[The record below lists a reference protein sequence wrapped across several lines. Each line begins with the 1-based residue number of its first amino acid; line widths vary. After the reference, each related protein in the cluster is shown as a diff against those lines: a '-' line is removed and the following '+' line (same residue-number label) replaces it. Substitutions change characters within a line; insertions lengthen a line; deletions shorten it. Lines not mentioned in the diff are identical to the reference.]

1 MAYSMSDLLQ
11 LVVAEGASDLHLRV
25 GTSPVLRIHGILN
38 RIEGP
43 PVTPEDTEELM
54 RSITSEDHI
63 QHVRERGGADFGF
76 AFGELARF
84 RVSVFKEKG
93 NFGVVLRQIPSKL
106 LTLEQIGI
114 PPSVKELLYKPRG
127 LVLVTG
133 PTGSGKTTTL
143 ASMINIINL
152 ERDDAHIITIEDPIE
167 YYHTHKKSIVTQREI
182 HVDVPN
188 FAEALRR
195 ALRQDPDV
203 ILVGEMRDLE
213 TIDAAITAAET
224 GHLVFGTLHT
234 TGAAKTIDRIVN
246 AFPVNQQEQI
256 RIQLSTVLQA
266 VISQL
271 LIPRHDKPGRVAV
284 FEVMIN
290 TPSVAALIRDNKTF
304 RINSDIQTGAKYGMV
319 TLDGFVMEKY
329 MAGLISREEV
339 ITKAQDPVT
348 AQAKLQEYELARA
361 VGATMGGGPSGGMP
375 HGGAPPPLPGGG
387 PPPPPPPKR

>member
-1 MAYSMSDLLQ
+1 MSYSISDLLQ
-11 LVVAEGASDLHLRV
+11 LVVSEGSSDLHLRV
-25 GTSPVLRIHGILN
+25 GTPPVIRLHGILH
-38 RIEGP
+38 RVEGP
-43 PVTPEDTEELM
+43 TLKQEDTEELM
-54 RSITSEDHI
+54 RAITSEDHI
-63 QHVRERGGADFGF
+63 QQVRERGGADFGF

-93 NFGVVLRQIPSKL
+93 QFAMVLRQIPSKL
-106 LTLEQIGI
+106 LSMEQIGV
-114 PPSVKELLYKPRG
+114 PPSIKELLYKPRG

-143 ASMINIINL
+143 ASMLNVINE
-152 ERDDAHIITIEDPIE
+152 EREDVHLVTIEDPVE
-167 YYHTHKKSIVTQREI
+167 YYHKHKKAVVTQREI
-182 HVDVPN
+182 NVDVPN

-195 ALRQDPDV
+195 VLRQDPDV

-234 TGAAKTIDRIVN
+234 TGAAKTIDRVVN

-271 LIPRHDKPGRVAV
+271 LLPRIDKPGRTAI

-304 RINSDIQTGAKYGMV
+304 RINSDIQTGAKHGMV
-319 TLDGFVMEKY
+319 TLDSFLMDKY
-329 MAGLISREEV
+329 VAGMISREEV
-339 ITKAQDPVT
+339 ITKSQDPT
-348 AQAKLQEYELARA
+348 TIQAKLQEYEMAQA
-361 VGATMGGGPSGGMP
+361 IAAATG
-375 HGGAPPPLPGGG
+375 
-387 PPPPPPPKR
+387 RQQQ